1 MTLGEE
7 KSFDQIY
14 HYIMDNF
21 TAEGVD
27 EMIGLL
33 GRPFLDYVIET
44 QPNLIEKLFKVSG
57 IITDHTRLLE
67 TNTIPLILGI
77 TVLY

>member
-1 MTLGEE
+1 
-7 KSFDQIY
+7 
-14 HYIMDNF
+14 MDNF

-67 TNTIPLILGI
+67 TNTDPLILGI
-77 TVLY
+77 TVLSRIREVFN